1 MQTIHDISLQAV
13 RDAMTL
19 KGPSEAG
26 GFMCTAH
33 PSDYMTADRL
43 RLAREAVKH
52 LPDGAGMH
60 DADRI
65 ATLIEPIIRAMLAGV
80 SNNASRQG

>member
-1 MQTIHDISLQAV
+1 MKTIRDISIQAV

-26 GFMCTAH
+26 GFICTAH
-33 PSDYMTADRL
+33 PADYMTPDRL

-65 ATLIEPIIRAMLAGV
+65 ATAIEPVIRAMLAGTV
-80 SNNASRQG
+80 A